1 MYLLGIY
8 ILETVKGAAR
18 GGGAPPPL
26 PSFYQ
31 DRAKFVE
38 KHVRG
43 EFYFE
48 ETIIVGSYLGCM
60 CKL

>member
-31 DRAKFVE
+31 YRAKFVE

-43 EFYFE
+43 SF
-48 ETIIVGSYLGCM
+48 ILK
-60 CKL
+60 KL